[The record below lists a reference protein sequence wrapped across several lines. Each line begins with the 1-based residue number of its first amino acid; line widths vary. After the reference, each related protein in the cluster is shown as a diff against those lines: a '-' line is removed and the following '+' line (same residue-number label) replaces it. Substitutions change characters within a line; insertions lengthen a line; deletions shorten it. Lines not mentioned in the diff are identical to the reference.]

1 MSEEMNFR
9 VGSVAPKVGGSL
21 RQVEAWL
28 VGGSKL
34 NEILVEATSFGGQK
48 QKTSSAKKG
57 NIKKYQCRK

>member
-1 MSEEMNFR
+1 MNFR

-34 NEILVEATSFGGQK
+34 NEILVEATSFGL
-48 QKTSSAKKG
+48 
-57 NIKKYQCRK
+57 N